1 MLNTHPSE
9 YCSIRPFFDHAAQFK
24 PGSRLSLCF
33 NTRIVAGAADF
44 TGFAIL
50 QTLRSPSNVC
60 VASMSDFCL
69 AEEACHARLTI
80 GEGAL
85 AVVKVCKIVKVGCKD
100 TIRIDPFEY
109 LAQIN

>member
-1 MLNTHPSE
+1 MVV
-9 YCSIRPFFDHAAQFK
+9 
-24 PGSRLSLCF
+24 G
-33 NTRIVAGAADF
+33 GADF
-44 TGFAIL
+44 AGFAIL
-50 QTLRSPSNVC
+50 HTRKSPSNVC

-85 AVVKVCKIVKVGCKD
+85 AVVNVCKMVKAGCND

-109 LAQIN
+109 LIHISISSILQNCICVPDRICLAV